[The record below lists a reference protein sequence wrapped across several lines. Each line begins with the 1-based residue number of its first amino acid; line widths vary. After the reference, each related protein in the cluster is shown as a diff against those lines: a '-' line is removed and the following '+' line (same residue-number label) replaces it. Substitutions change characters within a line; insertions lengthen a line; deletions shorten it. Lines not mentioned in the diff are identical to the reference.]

1 MKMKSSLIKI
11 GAAVAMFASSAFGE
25 RADDAFKRSLQES
38 IDQSVDPS
46 KLIAF
51 AAAVLGS
58 IILLALI
65 SKWRGKRPRQSGPKT
80 INSPGKLI
88 REICKN
94 VNLKP
99 AEVKQLKSL
108 CEQQKIGNPLVL
120 LLCPSV
126 LGKAVKENQKK
137 LDRAVLG
144 GLAKKIARAP

>member
-1 MKMKSSLIKI
+1 MMRLKKFIQI
-11 GAAVAMFASSAFGE
+11 GAALAIFSSSTFAE
-25 RADDAFKRSLQES
+25 RADEAFKRSLQES
-38 IDQSVDPS
+38 IDKTVDPS
-46 KLIAF
+46 KFIAF

-65 SKWRGKRPRQSGPKT
+65 SKWRGKRPRQAGPKT

-108 CEQQKIGNPLVL
+108 SEQQKISNPLVL

-144 GLAKKIARAP
+144 GLAKKIAKVG

>member
-1 MKMKSSLIKI
+1 MKMTSKLIKFS
-11 GAAVAMFASSAFGE
+11 AALAMFVSPVFAE
-25 RADDAFKRSLQES
+25 RADEAFKRSLQES
-38 IDQSVDPS
+38 IDQTVDPS

-51 AAAVLGS
+51 AAAVMGS

-65 SKWRGKRPRQSGPKT
+65 SKWRGKRPRQTGPKT

-88 REICKN
+88 REICKS

-108 CEQQKIGNPLVL
+108 SEQQKISNPLVL
-120 LLCPSV
+120 LLCPSM

-137 LDRAVLG
+137 LDRAVLS
-144 GLAKKIARAP
+144 GLAKKIARVG